1 MYQYSLDKMLRAE
14 HKKVA
19 SVVPSSLMQLSAEFG
34 LRYGMRFSCAGIG
47 RSAVLQGGN
56 VFATLVV
63 LCVSWARCR

>member
-34 LRYGMRFSCAGIG
+34 LRYGMRLSCAGIAAIG
-47 RSAVLQGGN
+47 RLPGQG
-56 VFATLVV
+56 VTLVA